1 MSTTPAARW
10 MRGRAVLF
18 LTVLCLGL
26 LTAVTAGSQPVIV
39 EPGWTLVRSIA
50 FTAPIS
56 ACYNPVDGA
65 VYVGRRGT
73 STDGL
78 YRIDGLGFA
87 TRISTGSN
95 TAGVAVQP
103 DSGSVFQ
110 SEDYGGI
117 IYRTALGATGRA
129 TWVSGFQAGD
139 DDPIGMAF
147 APFDYAGDV
156 LAPGKAVVVDRGNS
170 GPDVIWTWSPFIAEA
185 ETLLHA
191 DTGILIDAVDV
202 AIDRTG
208 VFVVD
213 SGLTA
218 AGVIYEVG
226 TGGVLTAVATS
237 DILPDPQAIAID
249 PWTDDLL
256 VLDQVD
262 DRVVRIGRTDGVV
275 TVVAAGLNTTLG
287 WAGID
292 ISPDGRWLVL
302 TSNTDGKIFVLGRCD
317 ATGHPELD
325 CDGNGIHDLCD
336 IALGAAEDCNANGI
350 PDTCDLDSGTSEDC
364 DLNGIPDECP
374 TCPPVEVVF
383 VMDTSTSMD
392 DEASAL
398 CANMTQVVE
407 QLEAAGLT
415 VMPSLLGI
423 CDLPGGAYGCLE
435 NHVTALLG
443 TEVPGAPPAGLEFL
457 GSCPGGMEVCQ
468 EDWGLATAVV
478 AGRYPWLPRGESVR
492 LIVPLSDEG
501 SWCGDPV
508 TTFDQQSVDHAVV
521 VARQNKVVV
530 SPITGSGSSSAV
542 IALAQTLADS
552 TGGIRFSS
560 AVPAADL
567 AEGIVDLVLEACFAF
582 IDCNGNGTLDACDI
596 SAGISEDTN
605 GNGIPDE
612 CEGASAVPDGA
623 RGARLYRLD
632 GNYPNPFNALT
643 RFDFELMVPAQVALR
658 VYSLDGRLVR
668 TVLQE
673 YLEAGPHFCTWNGRD
688 DRGRT
693 VASGGY
699 FYRFQA
705 GDQAEVRRMVLLK

>member
-1 MSTTPAARW
+1 MSTRPAARR
-10 MRGRAVLF
+10 MRGRAILF
-18 LTVLCLGL
+18 WTVLAFGL
-26 LTAVTAGSQPVIV
+26 LAAVTVRSQPVIV

-50 FTAPIS
+50 FTGPAS
-56 ACYNPVDGA
+56 ACYNPLDGT

-78 YRIDGLGFA
+78 YRIDAQGFA

-129 TWVSGFQAGD
+129 TWVSGFQTGD
-139 DDPIGMAF
+139 DDPVGMAF
-147 APFDYAGDV
+147 APFDYAGQV
-156 LAPGKAVVVDRGNS
+156 LAPGKALVADRGNS
-170 GPDVIWTWSPFIAEA
+170 GPDVIWTWSPFTAEA

-191 DTGILIDAVDV
+191 DTGILVDAVDV

-208 VFVVD
+208 AFVVD
-213 SGLTA
+213 TGLTA
-218 AGVIYEVG
+218 PGVIYEVG
-226 TGGVLTAVATS
+226 VGGALTAFATS
-237 DILPDPQAIAID
+237 EALPDPAGIAID

-262 DRVVRIGRTDGVV
+262 DRVVRVGRAGGAV
-275 TVVAAGLNTTLG
+275 TVVATGLNTTLG

-292 ISPDGRWLVL
+292 VSPDGRWLVL
-302 TSNTDGKIFVLGRCD
+302 TSNTDGMIYVLGRCD

-336 IALGAAEDCNANGI
+336 IAGGAADDCNANGI
-350 PDTCDLDSGTSEDC
+350 PDSCDLGAGTSEDC

-398 CANMTQVVE
+398 CANLTQVVE
-407 QLEAAGLT
+407 RLEAAGLT

-457 GSCPGGMEVCQ
+457 GACPGGVEVCQ
-468 EDWGLATAVV
+468 EDWGLATAVL

-508 TTFDQQSVDHAVV
+508 TTSDQQAINHAVV

-560 AVPAADL
+560 TVPAADL

-582 IDCNGNGTLDACDI
+582 IDCNGNGTLDSCDI
-596 SAGISEDTN
+596 LAGTSEDTN

-612 CEGASAVPDGA
+612 CEGASAVPGGT
-623 RGARLYRLD
+623 RGAILYRLD
-632 GNYPNPFNALT
+632 GNYPNPFNATT
-643 RFDFELMVPAQVALR
+643 RFDFELMAPARVELR
-658 VYSLDGRLVR
+658 IYSLDGRLVR
-668 TVLQE
+668 TILA
-673 YLEAGPHFCTWNGRD
+673 AGLDEGRHSCTWNGRD
-688 DRGRT
+688 DLGRT